1 MRNRRGFTLVMVL
14 FLGAILLVS
23 GLAIFNLAVNH
34 SSETVGNRNRVAASL
49 SAESALAHLRNVEG
63 SNLLGF
69 DDRGGPLPKDSGP
82 FGLYHQGD
90 QYFFGYPKLD
100 YDGKFMG
107 LSSLIAEE
115 SLPEDYDA
123 TTLKDRTPD
132 QRWWVHQLGAVR
144 WLPLT
149 MADLA
154 ASGGTVPVAVRQ
166 VEVVGES
173 GGGRSAVTQTL
184 QLAIDLTDQGTS
196 RRPEVAMGVVGIAK
210 VIPDQQAAF
219 TIKGSTDQQ
228 SRIRFE
234 GPVLIDAPKVEKEWV
249 RLEGKM
255 QVSIDEVPT
264 SDRETKPLNPVLFP
278 QATDRGKSFLL
289 NGGEGKV
296 ERPGDIQLD
305 TRFSNI
311 EPEDAPGT
319 MQLTQALAEFIGKAG
334 TSLRKEF
341 NPAHNVLNPAGE
353 MIYDAKKG
361 RFDFTKARRGIFY
374 LPKRTLALRGDP
386 FRLFTYKGNGVLVI
400 TAQDT
405 CLTLENASLVPISS
419 ADSLTIIC
427 TVKPGIPGQPR
438 SSATSTPGTD
448 SISTPRDT
456 SQPVSTGVTTT
467 VNTTVN
473 STANPATTLQVP
485 TTPAAIRVTF
495 STAIPG
501 TILADKRG
509 VPYVLKNKEVETDV
523 GAPPGL
529 PTTLKRLISSVS
541 FERVSIPSG
550 ARAVNLDNRN
560 YVLARVSERGD
571 EAQVL
576 ISLGINSGAQ
586 RGSLQVESVQDASV
600 VPLVRLQAH
609 VYTNGPFVSEGSVR
623 IVGSLIAS
631 SIAINPGGGAPTT
644 QALLYGDPKYGSR
657 YLFDAI
663 YRRIPEN
670 VGEWLITFRPR
681 RFSQPPKPVTVTRID
696 GLLWQ
701 RSDFERWR
709 TPPPEVPQEEANGT

>member
-1 MRNRRGFTLVMVL
+1 MVL

-23 GLAIFNLAVNH
+23 GLAIFNLAVNN

-63 SNLLGF
+63 QNLLGY
-69 DDRGGPLPKDSGP
+69 DDHGGPLPKDSGP
-82 FGLYHQGD
+82 YGLYRQSD
-90 QYFFGYPKLD
+90 QYFLAYPKLD
-100 YDGKFMG
+100 YDGKFLG
-107 LSSLIAEE
+107 LHSLVAEE
-115 SLPEDYDA
+115 SLPEDYEA

-144 WLPLT
+144 WLPLN

-154 ASGGTVPVAVRQ
+154 ISGGIVPVAVRQ

-173 GGGRSAVTQTL
+173 GSGRSAVTQTL
-184 QLAIDLTDQGTS
+184 QLAIDLTDQATS
-196 RRPEVAMGVVGIAK
+196 RRPEVAMAAVGVTR

-219 TIKGSTDQQ
+219 TIKGSTDQP

-234 GPVLIDAPKVEKEWV
+234 GPVLIDVPKVEKEWV
-249 RLEGKM
+249 RLDGKM
-255 QVSIDEVPT
+255 QISSVEAAK
-264 SDRETKPLNPVLFP
+264 SDGDIQPLNPALLT
-278 QATDRGKSFLL
+278 QATDREKSFLL
-289 NGGEGKV
+289 NGGESKV

-305 TRFSNI
+305 TRFSNV
-311 EPEDAPGT
+311 EPEDVPGT

-353 MIYDAKKG
+353 KIYDAKKG
-361 RFDFTKARRGIFY
+361 RFDFSKTRRGIFY
-374 LPKRTLALRGDP
+374 LPNRTLTLRGEP
-386 FRLFTYKGNGVLVI
+386 FRLFTYKGQGVLVI
-400 TAQDT
+400 TARDT
-405 CLTLENASLVPISS
+405 CLTLENASLVPVSNT
-419 ADSLTIIC
+419 DSLTIIC
-427 TVKPGIPGQPR
+427 AVKPGIPGQPR
-438 SSATSTPGTD
+438 TPGATSTPGTGSISSPSTD
-448 SISTPRDT
+448 SISAPRDT

-473 STANPATTLQVP
+473 STATPQAQQVL

-509 VPYVLKNKEVETDV
+509 VPYLLKDKQVEIDV

-529 PTTLKRLISSVS
+529 PTTLKRLISGVT
-541 FERVSIPSG
+541 FDTISIPSG
-550 ARAVNLDNRN
+550 ARAVALDGRN

-576 ISLGINSGAQ
+576 ISLGVNSGTQ
-586 RGSLQVESVQDASV
+586 RGSLQLEGVQDASV
-600 VPLVRLQAH
+600 VPLIRLQAH
-609 VYTNGPFVSEGSVR
+609 VYANGPFVSEGSVR

-631 SIAINPGGGAPTT
+631 SIAITPGGGAPNT
-644 QALLYGDPKYGSR
+644 QSLLYSDPKYGSR

-670 VGEWLITFRPR
+670 IGEWLITFRPR
-681 RFSQPPKPVTVTRID
+681 RFSQPPKPVAVQRID

-709 TPPPEVPQEEANGT
+709 TPPPEPPQEAANGT

>member
-1 MRNRRGFTLVMVL
+1 MVL

-23 GLAIFNLAVNH
+23 GLAIFNLSVNH
-34 SSETVGNRNRVAASL
+34 SSETVGNRSRIAASL

-63 SNLLGF
+63 QNLLGF
-69 DDRGGPLPKDSGP
+69 DDHGGPLPKDSGP
-82 FGLYHQGD
+82 FGLYRQGD
-90 QYFFGYPKLD
+90 QYLLGYPKLD
-100 YDGKFMG
+100 YDGKFLG
-107 LSSLIAEE
+107 LHSLIAEE
-115 SLPEDYDA
+115 GLPEDYEA

-144 WLPLT
+144 WLPLN

-154 ASGGTVPVAVRQ
+154 ISGGVVPVAVRQ

-196 RRPEVAMGVVGIAK
+196 RRPEVAMGAVGVTK
-210 VIPDQQAAF
+210 VIPDQKAAF

-234 GPVLIDAPKVEKEWV
+234 GPVLIDVPKVEKEWV
-249 RLEGKM
+249 RLDGKM
-255 QVSIDEVPT
+255 QISTDEMPI
-264 SDRETKPLNPVLFP
+264 SDSDPRPLNPALLT
-278 QATDRGKSFLL
+278 QATDREKSFLL
-289 NGGEGKV
+289 NGGESKV

-305 TRFSNI
+305 TRFSNV
-311 EPEDAPGT
+311 EPEDVPGT

-353 MIYDAKKG
+353 KIYDAKKG
-361 RFDFTKARRGIFY
+361 RFDFSKARRGIFY
-374 LPKRTLALRGDP
+374 LPNRTLTLRGEP
-386 FRLFTYKGNGVLVI
+386 FRLFTYKGRGVLVI

-405 CLTLENASLVPISS
+405 CLTLENASLVPVSS

-427 TVKPGIPGQPR
+427 AIKPGIPGQPR
-438 SSATSTPGTD
+438 TPATTSTPSTD
-448 SISTPRDT
+448 SISAPRDT

-467 VNTTVN
+467 IDTTVN
-473 STANPATTLQVP
+473 STATPQAQQVL

-509 VPYVLKNKEVETDV
+509 VPYVLKDKQVETDV

-529 PTTLKRLISSVS
+529 PTTLKRLISGVTFDS
-541 FERVSIPSG
+541 VSIPSG
-550 ARAVNLDNRN
+550 ARAVALDGRN

-576 ISLGINSGAQ
+576 ISLGVNSGTQ
-586 RGSLQVESVQDASV
+586 RGSLQLEGIQDASV
-600 VPLVRLQAH
+600 VPLIRLQAH
-609 VYTNGPFVSEGSVR
+609 VYANGPFVSEGSVR
-623 IVGSLIAS
+623 LVGSLIAS
-631 SIAINPGGGAPTT
+631 SIAINPGGGAPNT
-644 QALLYGDPKYGSR
+644 QSLLYGDPKYGSR

-681 RFSQPPKPVTVTRID
+681 RFSQPPKPVAVKRID

-701 RSDFERWR
+701 RSDFDRWR
-709 TPPPEVPQEEANGT
+709 SPPPEPTQEAVNGT